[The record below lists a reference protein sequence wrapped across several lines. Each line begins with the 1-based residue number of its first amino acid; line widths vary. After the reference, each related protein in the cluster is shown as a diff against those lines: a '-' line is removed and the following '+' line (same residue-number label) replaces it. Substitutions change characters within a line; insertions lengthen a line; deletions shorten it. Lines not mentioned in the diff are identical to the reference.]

1 MGCYGVGLT
10 RVMAAAVEVLA
21 TSDNI
26 IWPRAIAPY
35 KVCIIGPKVSVLFLC
50 GYVCNSIL
58 IFLYSSAKVML
69 M

>member
-26 IWPRAIAPY
+26 IWPRTIAPF
-35 KVCIIGPKVSVLFLC
+35 KACIIGPKVSVVGC
-50 GYVCNSIL
+50 
-58 IFLYSSAKVML
+58 
-69 M
+69 